1 VSKEE
6 YLKAFEAATREME
19 ILTAQKAELE
29 QRILTLRQT
38 LVNLSRLCGLT
49 PTVSWGM
56 TDGIRFILR
65 RAQRPLTAV
74 DVRDEL
80 ANWGFDMSKYAN
92 DLSAIHT
99 TLKRLN
105 QSGEIRF
112 VARAV
117 GSHAYEW
124 QRPTTPVVLDKD
136 TLRAISDHERAKKKR
151 SRE

>member
-1 VSKEE
+1 MSKDE

-19 ILTAQKAELE
+19 TLMQQRADLDH
-29 QRILTLRQT
+29 RILHLRQT
-38 LVNLSRLCGLT
+38 LVSLSHLCGFT

-56 TDGIRFILR
+56 TDGVRFILR
-65 RAQRPLTAV
+65 RAQRPMSAV

-99 TLKRLN
+99 VLKRLN
-105 QSGEIRF
+105 KAGEVRF
-112 VARAV
+112 VARGA

-124 QRPTTPVVLDKD
+124 HRPVTPVNMMPDK
-136 TLRAISDHERAKKKR
+136 TPSSAKGKK
-151 SRE
+151 

>member
-1 VSKEE
+1 MSKEE
-6 YLKAFEAATREME
+6 YLKAFEAATRELE
-19 ILTAQKAELE
+19 ALTAERAELD
-29 QRILTLRQT
+29 QRILHLRQT
-38 LVNLSRLCGLT
+38 LVSLSHLCGLT

-65 RAQRPLTAV
+65 RAKRPMTAV
-74 DVRDEL
+74 DVREEL

-92 DLSAIHT
+92 DLSVIHT

-124 QRPTTPVVLDKD
+124 QRTVTPVILE
-136 TLRAISDHERAKKKR
+136 HERSKKKR
-151 SRE
+151 

>member
-1 VSKEE
+1 
-6 YLKAFEAATREME
+6 
-19 ILTAQKAELE
+19 
-29 QRILTLRQT
+29 
-38 LVNLSRLCGLT
+38 
-49 PTVSWGM
+49 M

-65 RAQRPLTAV
+65 RATRPLTPI
-74 DVRDEL
+74 DVREEL

-112 VARAV
+112 VPRTA

-124 QRPTTPVVLDKD
+124 QRPTTPIIMDKKY
-136 TLRAISDHERAKKKR
+136 LQEHLGLSKKKR
-151 SRE
+151 